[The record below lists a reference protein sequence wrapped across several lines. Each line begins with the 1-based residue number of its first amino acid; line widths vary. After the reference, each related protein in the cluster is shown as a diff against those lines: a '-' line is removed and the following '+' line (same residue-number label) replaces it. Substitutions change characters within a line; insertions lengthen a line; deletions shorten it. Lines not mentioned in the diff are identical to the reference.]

1 MPVVLSFALWAVR
14 YEHVEQLA
22 QVPRCTDRAWYRC
35 RAVRCAAFLREHCGL
50 PGTKASKKQPCRGL
64 TPVYV
69 CVCVCVCVCGTQK
82 LVMDAARDVSRQG
95 EPPYLRHFSAQDE
108 ARHSATHLTRK
119 LTAHHVTGEGDT
131 HHALHENEAGGHRH
145 GEHNDCGQRVL
156 HGVEVSAFPRG
167 TRHVVVDMSAVS
179 SVDYSAMHMLADIPV
194 DLARAGLSNVKVRP
208 EQFAVAQRYEWHADG
223 ASHIVV
229 FARCGYA
236 MYEGRCETV
245 SEPFYGGYS
254 TRRSMCTPGDS
265 TLHTRQ

>member
-1 MPVVLSFALWAVR
+1 MHGPCVVSLSCGSMRSFSSRTLRPSR
-14 YEHVEQLA
+14 YEGQQEATMPWSHT
-22 QVPRCTDRAWYRC
+22 R
-35 RAVRCAAFLREHCGL
+35 
-50 PGTKASKKQPCRGL
+50 
-64 TPVYV
+64 V
-69 CVCVCVCVCGTQK
+69 CMRVCVCVCGTQK